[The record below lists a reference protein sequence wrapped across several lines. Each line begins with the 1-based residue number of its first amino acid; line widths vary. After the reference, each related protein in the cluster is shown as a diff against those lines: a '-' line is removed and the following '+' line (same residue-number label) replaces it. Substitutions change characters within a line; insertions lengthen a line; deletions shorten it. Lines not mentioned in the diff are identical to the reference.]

1 MREVD
6 KTSAANFARITM
18 KALLV
23 LEDGFSLEGRSVTGP
38 CESGGE
44 LIFNTSM
51 GGYQEI
57 LTDPA
62 YAGQM
67 LCMSYP
73 LIGNYGINEEDMESA
88 GPRLS
93 ALLVKECCK
102 EPSNW
107 RARESLPAFFL
118 RHGVPVV
125 EGLDT
130 RALTRHIRING
141 TMRGVISTDGFNAE
155 ALRARA
161 QALPAMTGQ
170 NLVSGVAPAGA
181 YRWEGKPV
189 PVTLEEDGGY
199 AWPGSGPR
207 LVVYDLGVTWG
218 VLRLLSRQGFDILMV
233 PPSFVPAQV
242 EAAGGQAV
250 FFSSGPGDPEAL
262 IELVGFAE
270 KLTARYP
277 TAGIC
282 LGCQMLG
289 KALGGGITK
298 LPFGHHGCN
307 HPVQDLAT
315 GHVEFFSQ
323 NHGFSV
329 DVSTAPGLEASHVN
343 LNDGTLEGFIHT
355 SKPVMGVQ
363 HYPTTEPGPHA
374 SRYFFRRFREAV
386 REAAGL

>member
-1 MREVD
+1 
-6 KTSAANFARITM
+6 M

-23 LEDGFSLEGRSVTGP
+23 LEDCFSLEGRSVTGP

-44 LIFNTSM
+44 LVFNTSM

-73 LIGNYGINEEDMESA
+73 LIGNYGINEEDMESPR
-88 GPRLS
+88 PRLS

-107 RARESLPAFFL
+107 RSRESLPDFLL
-118 RHGVPVV
+118 RHGVPLV

-141 TMRGVISTDGFNAE
+141 AMRGMISTGGCDVD
-155 ALRARA
+155 ALRAQA
-161 QALPAMTGQ
+161 QALPAMTGR
-170 NLVSGVAPAGA
+170 NLVSRVAPATI

-189 PVTLEEDGGY
+189 PVTLEKDGGY
-199 AWPGSGPR
+199 AWPGRGPR
-207 LVVYDLGVTWG
+207 LVVYDLGATWSM
-218 VLRLLSRQGFDILMV
+218 LRLLSRQGFDILAV
-233 PPSFVPAQV
+233 PPSFAPAQV
-242 EAAGGQAV
+242 DAVGGQAV
-250 FFSSGPGDPEAL
+250 FFSSGPGDPAAMT
-262 IELVGFAE
+262 ELVGFAAA
-270 KLTARYP
+270 LTARYP

-282 LGCQMLG
+282 LGCQILG
-289 KALGGGITK
+289 TALGGGMTK
-298 LPFGHHGCN
+298 LNVGHYGCN

-329 DVSTAPGLEASHVN
+329 DISTALGLEASHVN

-363 HYPTTEPGPHA
+363 HYPADEPGPHA
-374 SRYFFRRFREAV
+374 SRYFFKRFREAV
-386 REAAGL
+386 REAAGA